1 MGGSPIANSVK
12 VFSLE
17 ISLYMELSFCIVAIK
32 IGGGGGGVGGDDY
45 NCFEMK
51 P

>member
-32 IGGGGGGVGGDDY
+32 IGGGEGGWVV
-45 NCFEMK
+45 MIIIVLR
-51 P
+51 